1 MAEPC
6 DIFLRNNNGKWLMVV
21 NLEKSLILNEKLS
34 NGQED
39 PENPV
44 YLSEKKVYYIFFF
57 SKLVSVNW
65 SKKKPF

>member
-6 DIFLRNNNGKWLMVV
+6 DIFLRNNNGKWLI
-21 NLEKSLILNEKLS
+21 SLILNEKLF

-44 YLSEKKVYYIFFF
+44 YLSEKKVYYVFFF
-57 SKLVSVNW
+57 SKLVIVNW